1 MLKVFYE
8 RNDLGYVDP
17 QSGLT
22 DITVSLDG
30 TWSHRGFSA
39 IIGVGFVMDVYG
51 ERAIDAEVTAKC
63 IHPDCKDQDVYLS
76 PCPRGRFH
84 GSSSDM
90 ERHNALVLFR
100 RSKDFG
106 FRYTTYVMDGDCKI
120 VEELNR
126 ERVYGDTLIL
136 KNECANHMVKRGYNG
151 VYGLGHFW
159 TRDQSSVR

>member
-1 MLKVFYE
+1 MLMLGVFYE

-17 QSGLT
+17 QTGLL

-39 IIGVGFVMDVYG
+39 LIGVGFVMDVYTG
-51 ERAIDAEVTAKC
+51 RAIDAEVTAKC
-63 IHPDCKDQDVYLS
+63 IHKDCKDQDKYGT

-90 ERHNALVLFR
+90 ERHNALKLFR
-100 RSKDFG
+100 RSKDIG

-120 VEELNR
+120 VDELNKHNI
-126 ERVYGDTLIL
+126 YGDTKIL
-136 KNECANHMVKRGYNG
+136 KNECANHMVK
-151 VYGLGHFW
+151 
-159 TRDQSSVR
+159 